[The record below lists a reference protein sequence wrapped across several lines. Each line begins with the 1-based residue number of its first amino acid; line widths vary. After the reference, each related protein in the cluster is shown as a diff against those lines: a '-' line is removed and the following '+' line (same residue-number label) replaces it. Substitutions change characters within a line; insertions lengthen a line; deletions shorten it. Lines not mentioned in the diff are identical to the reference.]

1 MNSTQFR
8 SSRPFRQKQ
17 IPSSSSFTANST
29 GYQSVNGT
37 SFAAPAVTGSANL
50 LRELRSELD
59 REEMLA
65 STQKGIIIH
74 TATDLGAPGPNY
86 DTGWGLMNT
95 QAAAEL
101 IDADAASDSLPHI
114 KEAFLPDGE
123 VIEFKVK
130 ATGTEPLKVT
140 ICWTDP
146 AGNPPGNL
154 LDPPNAMLVND
165 LDLRILQGVTDFEP
179 WVMNPANP
187 AAAAT
192 DGDNDIDNVE
202 QVLINNPTAGTEY
215 TIRVNHKGSLVNDQG
230 NSFGQMVSL
239 VISGNEVED
248 APSFE
253 IVELDKTGA
262 NEYTL
267 QFESVVGA
275 RYQLETSTDLETF
288 TPVGG
293 VINAIREVVA
303 EPTSAPAANTKRFW
317 RNIRLDD

>member
-1 MNSTQFR
+1 M
-8 SSRPFRQKQ
+8 
-17 IPSSSSFTANST
+17 
-29 GYQSVNGT
+29 
-37 SFAAPAVTGSANL
+37 
-50 LRELRSELD
+50 
-59 REEMLA
+59 
-65 STQKGIIIH
+65 
-74 TATDLGAPGPNY
+74 
-86 DTGWGLMNT
+86 
-95 QAAAEL
+95 
-101 IDADAASDSLPHI
+101 
-114 KEAFLPDGE
+114 
-123 VIEFKVK
+123 
-130 ATGTEPLKVT
+130 
-140 ICWTDP
+140 
-146 AGNPPGNL
+146 
-154 LDPPNAMLVND
+154 
-165 LDLRILQGVTDFEP
+165 
-179 WVMNPANP
+179 
-187 AAAAT
+187 
-192 DGDNDIDNVE
+192 
-202 QVLINNPTAGTEY
+202 
-215 TIRVNHKGSLVNDQG
+215 NDQG